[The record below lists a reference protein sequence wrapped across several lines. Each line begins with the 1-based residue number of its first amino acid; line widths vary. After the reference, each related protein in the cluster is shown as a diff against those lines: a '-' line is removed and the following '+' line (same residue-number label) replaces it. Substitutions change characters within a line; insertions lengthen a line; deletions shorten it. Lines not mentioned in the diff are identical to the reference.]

1 MALRLI
7 LVSAVAGL
15 GLSLPSAEQ
24 LQTWGHSTQ
33 RWINAR
39 LADWDA
45 RMPADENAFVLVTE
59 PTTVLADTPEP
70 IETPAATTTPAPA
83 PTTVHE
89 ETSAPATT
97 PTPEA
102 VPVTASAV
110 PEVAQATSTD
120 LIPTPE
126 AVPVIAP
133 AVAEVAQVTP
143 ADGLDAPTAPMA
155 LDETE
160 SAPAA
165 PSTPAPQ
172 TLDTAFNDAQE
183 GTLSS
188 FASDAEALA
197 ASEAPVATPTPF
209 EPLDVDDNFYP
220 GAAFALNR
228 EAEGLCLQSVTAA
241 SPRPEPR
248 FEPMDVDSDLY
259 PGTAFALNREAEGL
273 AHPSASTPEQPDV
286 ATVEPAKAAESAD
299 ARGRLTQA
307 VRLTREAVN
316 AWASLLHGPAVVIIS
331 R

>member
-45 RMPADENAFVLVTE
+45 RMPADENAFVLVSE
-59 PTTVLADTPEP
+59 PTTVLADAPEP
-70 IETPAATTTPAPA
+70 IESPALTAPPATT

-102 VPVTASAV
+102 VPATAPAVT
-110 PEVAQATSTD
+110 EVAQVDSTD
-120 LIPTPE
+120 AAPTPE
-126 AVPVIAP
+126 ATPVTAP
-133 AVAEVAQVTP
+133 AVAEVAQATT
-143 ADGLDAPTAPMA
+143 ADPINGLDAPTTPMA
-155 LDETE
+155 LDEAE
-160 SAPAA
+160 AAPSAPASE
-165 PSTPAPQ
+165 P
-172 TLDTAFNDAQE
+172 LDTAFDNAQM
-183 GTLSS
+183 GVLSA

-197 ASEAPVATPTPF
+197 ASEAPATAPAPF

-228 EAEGLCLQSVTAA
+228 EAEGLCLQSTTAA
-241 SPRPEPR
+241 APPRPEPR
-248 FEPMDVDSDLY
+248 FEPMDVEGDLY
-259 PGTAFALNREAEGL
+259 PGIAFALNREAEGL
-273 AHPSASTPEQPDV
+273 ARPSTTEQPAV
-286 ATVEPAKAAESAD
+286 AAAEPTKAPESAD